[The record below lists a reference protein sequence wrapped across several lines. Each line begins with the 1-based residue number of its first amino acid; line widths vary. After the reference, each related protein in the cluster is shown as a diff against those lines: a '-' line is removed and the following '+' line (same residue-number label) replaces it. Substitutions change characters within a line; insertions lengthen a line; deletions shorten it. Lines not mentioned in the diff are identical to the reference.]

1 MIDRLMKLDEI
12 MELLGYTD
20 SRSVE
25 SWCKER
31 KIPLFDLGKEVY
43 TISNFMEVFLESE
56 VRKFVYANYEEPEK
70 IIDSILN
77 DDKVELAE
85 RVSAPLEGNSKRRF
99 KSKVKFSK
107 DSEDFLNNLKAS

>member
-1 MIDRLMKLDEI
+1 MLNRLMKLDEI

-31 KIPLFDLGKEVY
+31 KIPLFGLGKEVY

-56 VRKFVYANYEEPEK
+56 VRKFVYANYDEPEK

-77 DDKVELAE
+77 DDKIELAE
-85 RVSAPLEGNSKRRF
+85 RVSAPLETNSKKQY

-107 DSEDFLNNLKAS
+107 ESEDFINNLKAS